1 MPPIPEPPT
10 NAPARAAVRKPGL
23 GPVRR
28 VARGA
33 GCPSQLPPRAR
44 RRAAG
49 LAVLA
54 VVGALAAASLGPGLA
69 AFAQAPALAPA
80 AADPAPAA
88 AADPAPAAAADPAPA
103 AADPAPPAA
112 AAPAPAAADPAPA
125 VSDPAPPAAQGE
137 AGQPMPPVVRHHEEL
152 VVRDTAEL
160 VPPVAAVSKL
170 PVPTRLLPASVEVI
184 GAPLLDQQ
192 GARVLGDALKDAS
205 GVGVHTESGVADFFV
220 LRGLD
225 SESSALVMT
234 DGAPEPVTTFYQ
246 LYNADRV
253 EVLKGPASFLYG
265 GNPLAGAVNIV
276 RKQPV
281 AGDFVGLSTLGGA
294 FATRRGTLDGNWSG
308 EDGRLGLRLNGL
320 WQATD
325 GWRDG
330 RGGRAWGLNPT
341 FAWRR
346 PDGGSLV
353 VSYERVEDSFHP
365 DAGLPLVGNQVA
377 SVPASR
383 SYQSPFDRSDQALD
397 RFQLD
402 WEGRVGAFTLRD
414 KAYYRRLSWGSDGT
428 LLAGVFPD
436 PTGRLEVARA
446 LVLLDDRQELWGNQ
460 VEASVEAKTG
470 RISHQLLAGVELSRR
485 GDLFTLDVGALPPID
500 LLAPVES
507 ARGPVQLLPGQ
518 SSAGDSRM
526 VIVAP
531 YLLDR
536 VVLSE
541 RWQLLGGARFDHLD
555 YRDRVTATVRHD
567 TQLSPFGGVVFAPA
581 TGWSLYASA
590 GRGFAPPSTRVVGPR
605 RPETG
610 TQVEA
615 GVKSELAGGRLRATL
630 ALYQLTRRNQAIPDA
645 NGFTEQ
651 SGSERSRG
659 VELDLAVLRLAGV
672 DALLSYAYDRA
683 VFTRFTESVLISFAP
698 PAFATV
704 DRSGNTPPLAPAHV
718 VNLWLSRALPG
729 GLELG
734 AGGRYVSRQSIAA
747 DNAFAIPAAFTAD
760 AALSL
765 PLGPL
770 KARAELRNLTG
781 ARYYTRGLG
790 TTSVIPAAGVAF
802 YAGVEM
808 RWSAPGGGRPGGGG

>member
-1 MPPIPEPPT
+1 LPPIPEPA
-10 NAPARAAVRKPGL
+10 NDAPARGAARKPWG

-33 GCPSQLPPRAR
+33 GCSIPPPAR
-44 RRAAG
+44 GLRRA
-49 LAVLA
+49 AVLA
-54 VVGALAAASLGPGLA
+54 VFVGALAAASLAPGLP

-88 AADPAPAAAADPAPA
+88 AADPAPAAAA
-103 AADPAPPAA
+103 PAPPAA
-112 AAPAPAAADPAPA
+112 E
-125 VSDPAPPAAQGE
+125 GE
-137 AGQPMPPVVRHHEEL
+137 AGQQLPRHHEEL
-152 VVRDTAEL
+152 VVRESAEL
-160 VPPVAAVSKL
+160 VPAVATVSKL
-170 PVPTRLLPASVEVI
+170 PVPTRLLPASIEVL

-192 GARVLGDALKDAS
+192 GARVLGDALRDAS

-220 LRGLD
+220 VRGLD

-246 LYNADRV
+246 LYNAERV

-265 GNPLAGAVNIV
+265 GNPLAGVVNVV

-281 AGDFVGLSTLGGA
+281 AGELVGLSTLGGA

-330 RGGRAWGLNPT
+330 RSGRAWGLNPT

-377 SVPASR
+377 SVPARR

-402 WEGRVGAFTLRD
+402 WEGRAGAFTLRD

-436 PTGRLEVARA
+436 PIGRLEVARA

-460 VEASVEAKTG
+460 LEASVEAKTG
-470 RISHQLLAGVELSRR
+470 RVRHQLLAGVELARR
-485 GDLFTLDVGALPPID
+485 GDLFTLDVGGLPPID

-555 YRDRVTATVRHD
+555 YRDRATATVRHD
-567 TQLSPFGGVVFAPA
+567 SQLSPFGGVVFAPA
-581 TGWSLYASA
+581 AGWSLYASA

-615 GVKSELAGGRLRATL
+615 GVKSELGGGRVRASL

-683 VFTRFTESVLISFAP
+683 VFTRFAESVLISFVP

-704 DRSGNTPPLAPAHV
+704 DRSGNTPPLAPAHI
-718 VNLWLSRALPG
+718 VNLWLSRTLPG

-734 AGGRYVSRQSIAA
+734 AGGRWVSRQFIAA

-770 KARAELRNLTG
+770 KARAEVRNLTG
-781 ARYYTRGLG
+781 TRYYTRGLG

-808 RWSAPGGGRPGGGG
+808 RWSAPRGGRPGGGG